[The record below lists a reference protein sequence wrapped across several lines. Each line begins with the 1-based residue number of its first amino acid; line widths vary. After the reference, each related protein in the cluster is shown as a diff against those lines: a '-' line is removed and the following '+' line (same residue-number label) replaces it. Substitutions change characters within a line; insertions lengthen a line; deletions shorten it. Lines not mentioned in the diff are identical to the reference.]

1 MKTNT
6 KVVSLVDE
14 TGDLLPPNMAKQF
27 RAVQGGL
34 EHLKGDAE
42 TIIIKLNKVGKTL
55 NKNTTDLSKITEK
68 VNSIEKAQKDHIAI
82 TKLAIEQIRQLGVI
96 VNDLAKEISKK
107 K

>member
-1 MKTNT
+1 MKPSA
-6 KVVSLVDE
+6 KVVQLRDE
-14 TGDLLPPNMAKQF
+14 AGDLLPPNMAKQF

-42 TIIIKLNKVGKTL
+42 TIILKLNKVGKTL

-68 VNSIEKAQKDHIAI
+68 VNSIESAQKQHIAI
-82 TKLAIEQIRQLGVI
+82 TKLAIDQIKQLGVI